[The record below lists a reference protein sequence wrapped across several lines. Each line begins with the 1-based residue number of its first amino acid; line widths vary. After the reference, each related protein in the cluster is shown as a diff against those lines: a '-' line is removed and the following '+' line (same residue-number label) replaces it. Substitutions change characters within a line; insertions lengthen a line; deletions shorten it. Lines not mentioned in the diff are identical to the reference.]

1 MVPIGTWRDEHG
13 MSIGWTW
20 DGWWDELVM
29 GYSWDIWGRNWI
41 FSWDMCDDTLVT
53 SVTWMICMIFL
64 INPLLNDLILFFSSP
79 PGFANPRKQYNSTK
93 MFYSTPPMLPPDS
106 FGNWAA
112 NVSYVSNVG
121 LWERLV
127 VHVSRPTE
135 MRGCRRAALS
145 GSNETPTCEWHSL
158 RGKVKMHLGRI
169 WGHSNTSVS

>member
-64 INPLLNDLILFFSSP
+64 INPLLNDLILFFFESP
-79 PGFANPRKQYNSTK
+79 WIRKSKEAIQFYKDVLQYTANVATWQ
-93 MFYSTPPMLPPDS
+93 FWQ
-106 FGNWAA
+106 WAA